1 MLPAKAEFE
10 AVPRTKLYQKVAKQV
25 QDFIRDGSLRAGD
38 RLPPE
43 RQLAERLQVSRGSLR
58 EAILTLESL
67 GLVEPRQ
74 GDGTVVRE
82 LSAAPLVHPLSAML
96 VQKKALVSELLEF
109 RLMIEP
115 TLAARAAANA
125 TKAEITHLEDIL
137 TLQKAKVERG
147 EMAIDEDSKFHY
159 AIAQAARNSVVLKV
173 LDVFM
178 DYLRESRE
186 RSLQVEGRLQK
197 SLNDHRR
204 ILNAIAHTNPV
215 AAEKAMRRHI
225 TTIEGMILKKMS

>member
-38 RLPPE
+38 RLPSE
-43 RQLAERLQVSRGSLR
+43 RHLAEALHVSRGSLR
-58 EAILTLESL
+58 EAILTLESM

-82 LSAAPLVHPLSAML
+82 LSAAPLVSPLSAML

-115 TLAARAAANA
+115 TLAARAAENA
-125 TKAEITHLEDIL
+125 TKEEIGHLEDIL
-137 TLQKAKVERG
+137 ARQKEKVERG

-159 AIAQAARNSVVLKV
+159 TIAQAARNTVVLRV

-178 DYLRESRE
+178 DYLRESRQ

-197 SLNDHRR
+197 SLSDHRR
-204 ILNAIAHTNPV
+204 ILNAIAQKDPV

-225 TTIEGMILKKMS
+225 TTIEGLVLKRM

>member
-25 QDFIRDGSLRAGD
+25 QDFILDGSLRAGD
-38 RLPPE
+38 RLPSE
-43 RQLAERLQVSRGSLR
+43 RKLAERLHVSRGSLR

-82 LSAAPLVHPLSAML
+82 LSAAPLVTSLSAML

-125 TKAEITHLEDIL
+125 TQEEIAHLEDIL
-137 TLQKAKVERG
+137 ALQKAKVERG
-147 EMAIDEDSKFHY
+147 EMAIEEDSKFHY

-197 SLNDHRR
+197 SLKDHRR
-204 ILNAIAHTNPV
+204 ILNAIAQTNPV

-225 TTIEGMILKKMS
+225 TTIEGLILKKM